1 LRSQKGIILHEIQT
15 TPGAIKIYR
24 FFAMKWHVDDFYN
37 RFIVQKFIN
46 FGYHTS
52 YKLFD
57 AGFIAYLGPYGIAKT
72 VTSVSKKF
80 SQLQTGY
87 VYHYAF
93 IILVALVLMLF
104 STFYAP
110 AALLSPPMAP
120 A

>member
-1 LRSQKGIILHEIQT
+1 MAL
-15 TPGAIKIYR
+15 KIYR

-57 AGFIAYLGPYGIAKT
+57 AGFIAYIGPYGIAKT
-72 VTSVSKKF
+72 VSSVSKKL

-110 AALLSPPMAP
+110 VALLSPPMAP